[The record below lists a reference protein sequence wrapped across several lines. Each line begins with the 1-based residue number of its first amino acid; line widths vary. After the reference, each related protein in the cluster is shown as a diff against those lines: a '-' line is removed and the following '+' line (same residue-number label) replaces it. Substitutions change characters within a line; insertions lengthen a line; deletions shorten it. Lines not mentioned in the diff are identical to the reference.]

1 MMEKLYAAFL
11 DDKGTVCQI
20 YEMFGNDARLDC

>member
-1 MMEKLYAAFL
+1 MEKLYAAFL
-11 DDKGTVCQI
+11 DDKGTVWQI